1 MADPPW
7 RIGDAHNNIES
18 TTEGQA
24 HCVRFRTCP
33 DLDTAR
39 QCAAGN
45 SRIGIMEP
53 PKQPPKTVSELID
66 RIEQIREELL
76 QIQQSLEQKERPK
89 DRVAHEKSSK

>member
-1 MADPPW
+1 
-7 RIGDAHNNIES
+7 
-18 TTEGQA
+18 
-24 HCVRFRTCP
+24 
-33 DLDTAR
+33 
-39 QCAAGN
+39 
-45 SRIGIMEP
+45 MEP